1 MNHKITFKG
10 QYMSINIYV
19 GNLSYEMTENKLN
32 ELFSTHGAVTSVK
45 IITDQYS
52 GGSKGFG
59 FIEMKERSEAEKAI
73 NELNGKN
80 ILTREMKV
88 NIAKPKTNNWN

>member
-1 MNHKITFKG
+1 
-10 QYMSINIYV
+10 MSVNIYV
-19 GNLSYEMTENKLN
+19 GNLSYEMTENKLS
-32 ELFSTHGAVTSVK
+32 ELFSQHGAVTSAK

-59 FIEMKERSEAEKAI
+59 FIEMKDSGEADRAI
-73 NELNGKN
+73 GDLNGKN
-80 ILTREMKV
+80 ILNREMKV

>member
-1 MNHKITFKG
+1 
-10 QYMSINIYV
+10 MSVNIYV

-32 ELFSTHGAVTSVK
+32 ELFSVHGAVSSAK
-45 IITDQYS
+45 IITDQYT

-59 FIEMKERSEAEKAI
+59 FIEMKERREADNAI
-73 NELNGKN
+73 NDLNGKN
-80 ILTREMKV
+80 ILNRELKV

>member
-1 MNHKITFKG
+1 
-10 QYMSINIYV
+10 MSVNIYV
-19 GNLSYEMTENKLN
+19 GNLSYEMTESKLS
-32 ELFSTHGAVTSVK
+32 ELFATHGAVTSAK

-59 FIEMKERSEAEKAI
+59 FIEMKESKEADNAI
-73 NELNGKN
+73 KELNGKN
-80 ILTREMKV
+80 ILNRELKV

>member
-1 MNHKITFKG
+1 
-10 QYMSINIYV
+10 MSVNIYV
-19 GNLSYEMTENKLN
+19 GNLSYEMTESKLN
-32 ELFSTHGAVTSVK
+32 ELFSVHGAVTSAK

-59 FIEMKERSEAEKAI
+59 FIEMKEKSEADKAI
-73 NELNGKN
+73 SDLNGKN
-80 ILTREMKV
+80 ILNREMKV